1 MVAHAKPVIGGL
13 ALIALIIFVVPTA
26 QAETEIK
33 DFLPTDTFSMPD
45 YNSSIRFA
53 TNGSYLAVTLVNGVW
68 NFTGLKLGF
77 SRNTAN
83 ISVSAKNCNMTI
95 LSVSASNFS
104 ARSVSMRYTVNGIGS
119 QSVCFL
125 DIPHQTS
132 SVEWSV
138 IVPGESGGR
147 VWLSEGQNWNLLP
160 NNTVVVHDIIGNVTV
175 SRFNFGNF
183 PESNLPFHLQHSV
196 TIITAAVLIALVAAA
211 LVIKLAVRRK

>member
-13 ALIALIIFVVPTA
+13 ALIALIIYVVPTA
-26 QAETEIK
+26 QAETEINA
-33 DFLPTDTFSMPD
+33 FLPADTFSMPD
-45 YNSSIRFA
+45 NNSSIRFA

-104 ARSVSMRYTVNGIGS
+104 RSVSIRYTVNGIGS

-125 DIPHQTS
+125 DIPNHTNP
-132 SVEWSV
+132 VEWSV
-138 IVPGESGGR
+138 IIPGESGGR

-175 SRFNFGNF
+175 SRYNFGNF

-211 LVIKLAVRRK
+211 LLIKLAVRRK